1 MSSDGPRCPRC
12 GAPKRISRMRQ
23 AAGGVLKVAGPVAR
37 VAKLGRFVPPLTGV
51 ADILSVVIGE
61 LAPAIGR
68 TIVERGKVR
77 CQSCPPCT
85 RCGETGSIICEVC
98 QGTAII
104 ACAGCQGRGTVTRW
118 VLLQR
123 GCAVCNGA
131 GTVGCTTCAGAKV
144 VACPDC

>member
-1 MSSDGPRCPRC
+1 
-12 GAPKRISRMRQ
+12 MRQ

-68 TIVERGKVR
+68 SIVERGKVR

-85 RCGETGSIICEVC
+85 RCGETGSIICELC
-98 QGTAII
+98 QGTAIV
-104 ACAGCQGRGTVTRW
+104 ACAGCQGRGTVMRW

-131 GTVGCTTCAGAKV
+131 GTVGCATCAGAKV